1 MKDRMFLTLTAV
13 IVLLLIFFLTS
24 FDAQEKAQNVLRFNK
39 IHTKFTTGTA
49 KVVPKCSLSA
59 VCPSDHFA
67 FKIWSGAANVVG
79 PKICFD
85 GKNIMSHIMNN
96 VGPGLNTV
104 VVNGENGVVE
114 KFGYLNM
121 ISGNSTDI
129 LAYLKEIKP
138 GMIVL
143 VASFDDAATKMT
155 EEIRQMF
162 VEMGSTLIDSV
173 KQRDN
178 WVFAG
183 RTGIKIKSFFEQR
196 AENDKKTNIFDG
208 WPEMVEVG
216 GCFPRTTS
224 V

>member
-1 MKDRMFLTLTAV
+1 MKDRTLLTLTAV
-13 IVLLLIFFLTS
+13 IVLLLIFFLIS
-24 FDAQEKAQNVLRFNK
+24 FDAQEKAQNVLGYNK
-39 IHTKFTTGTA
+39 IISEFTTGTA
-49 KVVPKCSLSA
+49 KVVPKCNLSA
-59 VCPSDHFA
+59 VCPSDRFA

-96 VGPGLNTV
+96 VGPGLNIV

-121 ISGNSTDI
+121 ISGNSAVI

-143 VASFDDAATKMT
+143 VASFDDVATKMT
-155 EEIRQMF
+155 DEIRQMF
-162 VEMGSTLIDSV
+162 VAMGSTLIDSV
-173 KQRDN
+173 KQKDN

-183 RTGIKIKSFFEQR
+183 RMGIKIKSVFEQR
-196 AENDKKTNIFDG
+196 AESDKKTNVFEG
-208 WPEMVEVG
+208 WPERVEVG

>member
-1 MKDRMFLTLTAV
+1 MRDRTFLTLTTV
-13 IVLLLIFFLTS
+13 IVLLVIFFLTS
-24 FDAQEKAQNVLRFNK
+24 FDVRDKAQYVSGFNERD
-39 IHTKFTTGTA
+39 TEFTT
-49 KVVPKCSLSA
+49 
-59 VCPSDHFA
+59 VCPPDHFA
-67 FKIWSGAANVVG
+67 FKIQSGAANVVG

-85 GKNIMSHIMNN
+85 GRNIMSHILNN
-96 VGPGLNTV
+96 VGPGLNIV
-104 VVNGENGVVE
+104 VVNGDSGVVE

-121 ISGNSTDI
+121 ITGNSADI

-143 VASFDDAATKMT
+143 VASFDDTATKMT
-155 EEIRQMF
+155 DEIRHMF
-162 VEMGSTLIDSV
+162 AEMGSTLISSV

-196 AENDKKTNIFDG
+196 AKNDENTNIFDE

-216 GCFPRTTS
+216 GCFPRNTS

>member
-1 MKDRMFLTLTAV
+1 MRDRTFLTLTAV
-13 IVLLLIFFLTS
+13 IVLLLIFLLTS
-24 FDAQEKAQNVLRFNK
+24 FDAQEKTQNVL
-39 IHTKFTTGTA
+39 GTVKA
-49 KVVPKCSLSA
+49 APKCSLST

-67 FKIWSGAANVVG
+67 FKIRSGAANVVG

-85 GKNIMSHIMNN
+85 GKNIMSHILNN
-96 VGPGLNTV
+96 VGPGLNIV

-121 ISGNSTDI
+121 ISGNSADI

-155 EEIRQMF
+155 DEIRHMF
-162 VEMGSTLIDSV
+162 VEMGSTLIGSV
-173 KQRDN
+173 KHRDN

-183 RTGIKIKSFFEQR
+183 RMGIKIKRFFEQR
-196 AENDKKTNIFDG
+196 AENDRKANIFDG